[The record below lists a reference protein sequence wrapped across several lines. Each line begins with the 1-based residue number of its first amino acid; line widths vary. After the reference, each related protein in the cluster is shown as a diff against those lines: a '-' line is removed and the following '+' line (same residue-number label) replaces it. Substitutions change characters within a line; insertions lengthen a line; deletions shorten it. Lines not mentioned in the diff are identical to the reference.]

1 MMTAEEM
8 AANAGYDRT
17 RKEHPW
23 NGHDVWSVWSG
34 SFEGRRIGYP
44 RYIISDA
51 LKMRFAT
58 FDEVEQIMQYE
69 TETYKEKG
77 HYVTGQ
83 EKGENLD
90 LSESQRLHNLKERRT
105 GVEPASQ
112 PWEGRILPLN

>member
-8 AANAGYDRT
+8 ATNAGYDRI

-23 NGHDVWSVWSG
+23 NGHDVWSVWNS

-44 RYIISDA
+44 SYIISDA

-69 TETYKEKG
+69 IETYKEKG
-77 HYVTGQ
+77 QHVTN
-83 EKGENLD
+83 GE
-90 LSESQRLHNLKERRT
+90 
-105 GVEPASQ
+105 
-112 PWEGRILPLN
+112 